1 MLVHVVSSE
10 FSRKPEIPADRLPD
24 LHSVQRSC
32 QRIDDAVRDR
42 PVVLV
47 PQVVGCD
54 EVEASAENRSEEQ
67 LDPFG
72 GDRAE
77 IRVHDRAGLDAK
89 TPGHFKDRPE
99 GAALSRHALIGGND
113 PVQEALSISD
123 EHDPE
128 VHTGLGH
135 HVRSA
140 IGGAAIRVHQDRAVL
155 WKVFG

>member
-1 MLVHVVSSE
+1 MDLGAQETLANPHPCGYGLCGHPDVDPEASDVRLPHVLVHVVSSE
-10 FSRKPEIPADRLPD
+10 FSRKPEIPADRLPY

-77 IRVHDRAGLDAK
+77 LLATDRAGLD
-89 TPGHFKDRPE
+89 
-99 GAALSRHALIGGND
+99 
-113 PVQEALSISD
+113 
-123 EHDPE
+123 
-128 VHTGLGH
+128 
-135 HVRSA
+135 
-140 IGGAAIRVHQDRAVL
+140 
-155 WKVFG
+155 